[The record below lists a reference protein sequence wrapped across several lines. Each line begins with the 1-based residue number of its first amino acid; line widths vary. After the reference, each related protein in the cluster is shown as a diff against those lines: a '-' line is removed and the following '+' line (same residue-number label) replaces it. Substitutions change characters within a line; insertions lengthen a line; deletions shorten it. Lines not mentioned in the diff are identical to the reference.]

1 MSDSTPFRARR
12 RTGAGVLM
20 LAAFVLALAACSGSP
35 TRSSTG
41 QDPHAALQQRVEAY
55 WQHLIAR
62 EYDQAY
68 TYLTPGYRST
78 YSEQDFIRRARR
90 NPIGWKNMTWQD
102 VDCATAD
109 SCLVNMLVTY
119 TVRAPGA
126 GSVDT
131 MGPIDERWLRI
142 NRQWYLLPGQ
152 D

>member
-1 MSDSTPFRARR
+1 
-12 RTGAGVLM
+12 
-20 LAAFVLALAACSGSP
+20 
-35 TRSSTG
+35 
-41 QDPHAALQQRVEAY
+41 DPQAALQQRVEAY

-90 NPIGWKNMTWQD
+90 NPVSWKGMAWQD
-102 VDCATAD
+102 VDCATQD

-126 GSVDT
+126 GSIDT
-131 MGPIDERWLRI
+131 MGPIDERWMRI
-142 NRQWYLLPGQ
+142 DRQWYMLPGQ